1 MTIKLKNVVWK
12 DMGFNHFV
20 AKTPLGNL
28 SVSWENGGYVVRAY
42 GSKLKSNSVKSLKEA
57 QKKAVNLA
65 EHLIT
70 KTIEVGE

>member
-1 MTIKLKNVVWK
+1 MTVKLKNVVWK

-42 GSKLKSNSVKSLKEA
+42 GSTLKSSVKSLKES
-57 QKKAVNLA
+57 QQKAVSLA